1 MKSAYFSEKVCIC
14 HLCGQ
19 ETTGNF
25 TGDSKVTCWK
35 CVMFLCMAS
44 QEKIKSLYQ
53 ALKEKGLKEKA
64 DVILK
69 RWLKEEDFNGEG
81 GRDLGR
87 GRPYKKALSTKQ
99 GRQK

>member
-1 MKSAYFSEKVCIC
+1 MKHCVLCSQELEGNLSKESE
-14 HLCGQ
+14 
-19 ETTGNF
+19 
-25 TGDSKVTCWK
+25 VTCWK

-44 QEKIKSLYQ
+44 QEKIKALYQ
-53 ALKEKGLKEKA
+53 TLKEKGLKEKA

-69 RWLKEEDFNGEG
+69 RWLKEEDFDGEG

-99 GRQK
+99 GRQKQTDRSLGR